1 MGLKTIEGVT
11 RLAISYS
18 SLFGVVLQDS
28 PRAWSCEPT
37 ALRAS
42 AAGEGTTCTAVTGL
56 CPKPLLSTC
65 SVRLVYCAIH
75 PAWDEGISVL
85 CWGSKTIVMSSAQ
98 DPARTMKC
106 ISHLPHRRDAL
117 TFVNTRSRSAEIS
130 EQTTVVMQKVWRWQ
144 GLCWYDWCKN
154 FTYDLTST
162 HT

>member
-1 MGLKTIEGVT
+1 MGPKTVEGVT

-18 SLFGVVLQDS
+18 SLFGVALQDS
-28 PRAWSCEPT
+28 PRAWSCEPI
-37 ALRAS
+37 ALCAP
-42 AAGEGTTCTAVTGL
+42 AAGEGTMCTAAAGL

-65 SVRLVYCAIH
+65 SVRLVRCAIH

-85 CWGSKTIVMSSAQ
+85 CWGSKTIIVSSAQ
-98 DPARTMKC
+98 DPDCTTKC
-106 ISHLPHRRDAL
+106 ISHLSRRRDTL

-130 EQTTVVMQKVWRWQ
+130 EQTTVVMHKVWQ